1 MSFNKPGANNGNV
14 AAGFGNFLG
23 PTVNTDS
30 YGLLHSFNMIGGFTE
45 MPSIADRDAIP
56 VYDNG
61 IGTHTGFTA
70 GVDGYSTG
78 RRRIGMLVYVMET
91 KKIYQ
96 LLPKGYFGN
105 QGDAT
110 FADFNNL
117 TEWERARLLHPTA
130 TNIFNDVFIPPP
142 QGGPAYEAVQIT
154 GTADDC
160 WVELQLGGDNIYT
173 SNLTPTL
180 EMTEDVGGMPS
191 GTLVSDL
198 SNIKTYDELFDTI
211 LFPTS
216 YPTASGPSVG
226 LSLSP
231 VVPQGLKVVGEVYA
245 GNLVTT
251 ANQGSITLNGVN
263 QGVRSGD
270 VTAANITGPGGPYT
284 LGVTAPN
291 GIDDQAITHTVTL
304 GSNSW
309 TLTATFA
316 IGPVPQDSTGAPYTA
331 VQFNGGDKDNP
342 TSFEGVYPYFLG
354 TDAGEDQF
362 TERALISFSSNNV
375 QCLQDYP
382 EDSGATGNPVL
393 NHRILVPLARSAGA
407 ITIQVF
413 NPNGSGAAAWP
424 DNTAFWTEGA
434 NVQRTVAG
442 QQVDYRV
449 FTKDG
454 SSGGS
459 NNYRLVF

>member
-1 MSFNKPGANNGNV
+1 MPTYPQTGIN
-14 AAGFGNFLG
+14 FGNFL
-23 PTVNTDS
+23 THTSDETL
-30 YGLLHSFNMIGGFTE
+30 GLGIIHSMSLAGGFQEVPTLAE
-45 MPSIADRDAIP
+45 RNAIP
-56 VYDNG
+56 VQANDANG
-61 IGTHTGFTA
+61 VYNGFTA
-70 GVDGYSTG
+70 AGDGGWTSG
-78 RRRIGMLVYVMET
+78 RRKVGMLVYVVENQ
-91 KKIYQ
+91 KLYS
-96 LLPKGYFGN
+96 LLPVGYYGN
-105 QGDAT
+105 GG
-110 FADFNNL
+110 NL
-117 TEWERARLLHPTA
+117 GETEWLALSDAEKAVR
-130 TNIFNDVFIPPP
+130 IFP
-142 QGGPAYEAVQIT
+142 T
-154 GTADDC
+154 GTFTAETANPGNGFTAVNKDAASEGIAADADSC
-160 WVELQLGGDNIYT
+160 WVELPLGGDNTYN

-180 EMTEDVGGMPS
+180 EMTEDIGGMPS

-198 SNIKTYDELFDTI
+198 SGIKTYDELFDTI

-226 LSLSP
+226 LSLNP
-231 VVPQGLKVVGEVYA
+231 VVPQGLKIIGEEYA

-270 VTAANITGPGGPYT
+270 VTAANIAGPGGPYT

-291 GIDDQAITHTVTL
+291 GIDDQAITHIVTL
-304 GSNSW
+304 GNNSW
-309 TLTATFA
+309 TLTGTFDP
-316 IGPVPQDSTGAPYTA
+316 GPVPQDSTGQPYTA
-331 VQFNGGDKDNP
+331 VQYNGGTKQNS

-382 EDSGATGNPVL
+382 EDAGLTGNPVL

-442 QQVDYRV
+442 NPVDYRV